1 MIAKPIRSAFFA
13 AVAVFL
19 AAVTAAPFA
28 AFAQEP
34 DRDAQDTN
42 DAKADEYFR
51 DALDY
56 RKKMET
62 ELHALEQDPAADR
75 KQIDQMRQNLVLF
88 DQLLKNAK
96 AQLANGAMSLSLG
109 PVVNRPAMQTVP
121 WLTIISDD
129 ATRMSESAAAK
140 DEGGQNKRDVLAG
153 APLWDTK
160 RDGQPELRL
169 RELVDAAAKRA
180 EADLSSLGSVRVT
193 SADAAHSCAD
203 VDFTVVDEYGKIVR
217 FIDEIEKSTPRLA
230 WRRIELRIEPAVR
243 TLAGDKPKTDASPA
257 DDVRKI
263 RMMGMIRVVMK
274 KDAPAKNES
283 VPADDAAGTA
293 KEMAKKPVSISFGD
307 PDFLAKLYDL
317 SLALPDDALVTG
329 FRFNNGNCDLTI
341 QTQNRTNPAEYMIF
355 PYWKI
360 VRLTQRIIANGVYSF
375 SISLVR
381 KDDPAQPQK
390 DSVTP
395 ENKAATI
402 AARNIFD
409 PDRTPKKTVKS
420 GGSAVAPGSNGARPD
435 NLADLERQLQEALKT
450 RAELESLLQTLQSTP
465 GVTNEQ
471 TGLLRQRLERAEREI
486 ELIREQLKALRP

>member
-1 MIAKPIRSAFFA
+1 MITNPIRSAFFA
-13 AVAVFL
+13 VVAAFL

-28 AFAQEP
+28 VLAQEAAAS
-34 DRDAQDTN
+34 AQDAN
-42 DAKADEYFR
+42 EAKADEYFR

-75 KQIDQMRQNLVLF
+75 KQIDQMRQNLALF
-88 DQLLKNAK
+88 DRLLKNAK

-121 WLTIISDD
+121 WQTIISDD
-129 ATRMSESAAAK
+129 AARRSESAAAK
-140 DEGGQNKRDVLAG
+140 
-153 APLWDTK
+153 
-160 RDGQPELRL
+160 
-169 RELVDAAAKRA
+169 A
-180 EADLSSLGSVRVT
+180 ES
-193 SADAAHSCAD
+193 
-203 VDFTVVDEYGKIVR
+203 I
-217 FIDEIEKSTPRLA
+217 
-230 WRRIELRIEPAVR
+230 
-243 TLAGDKPKTDASPA
+243 
-257 DDVRKI
+257 
-263 RMMGMIRVVMK
+263 
-274 KDAPAKNES
+274 
-283 VPADDAAGTA
+283 PADDAAGPA

-317 SLALPDDALVTG
+317 SLALPEDALVTD

-341 QTQNRTNPAEYMIF
+341 QTQNRTNPAEYMVF
-355 PYWKI
+355 PYWRI
-360 VRLTQRIIANGVYSF
+360 GRLTQRIIANGVYSF
-375 SISLVR
+375 SIFLVR
-381 KDDPAQPQK
+381 KDDPSQPQK

-420 GGSAVAPGSNGARPD
+420 GGSAVAPGSNGAHPD
-435 NLADLERQLQEALKT
+435 NPADLERQLQEAMKN

-471 TGLLRQRLERAEREI
+471 TGLLRQRLERYDQQIER
-486 ELIREQLKALRP
+486 LREQRKTLRP

>member
-19 AAVTAAPFA
+19 TAAPFA
-28 AFAQEP
+28 DLAQEP
-34 DRDAQDTN
+34 ARDAQDTN
-42 DAKADEYFR
+42 ESKADEYFR

-75 KQIDQMRQNLVLF
+75 KQIDQMRQNLALF

-140 DEGGQNKRDVLAG
+140 A
-153 APLWDTK
+153 
-160 RDGQPELRL
+160 
-169 RELVDAAAKRA
+169 
-180 EADLSSLGSVRVT
+180 
-193 SADAAHSCAD
+193 
-203 VDFTVVDEYGKIVR
+203 
-217 FIDEIEKSTPRLA
+217 
-230 WRRIELRIEPAVR
+230 
-243 TLAGDKPKTDASPA
+243 
-257 DDVRKI
+257 
-263 RMMGMIRVVMK
+263 
-274 KDAPAKNES
+274 ES
-283 VPADDAAGTA
+283 VPVDEDSASA
-293 KEMAKKPVSISFGD
+293 KEIARKPVSISFGD

-317 SLALPDDALVTG
+317 SLALPDDALVTD

-341 QTQNRTNPAEYMIF
+341 QTQNRTNPAEYMVF
-355 PYWKI
+355 PYWRI
-360 VRLTQRIIANGVYSF
+360 VRLTQRIIANGVYSY

-395 ENKAATI
+395 ENKASTI

-409 PDRTPKKTVKS
+409 PNRTPKKTVKS
-420 GGSAVAPGSNGARPD
+420 GGSAVAPGSNGARPN
-435 NLADLERQLQEALKT
+435 NLADPAADLERQLDEALKT
-450 RAELESLLQTLQSTP
+450 RAELDSLYQTLQSTP